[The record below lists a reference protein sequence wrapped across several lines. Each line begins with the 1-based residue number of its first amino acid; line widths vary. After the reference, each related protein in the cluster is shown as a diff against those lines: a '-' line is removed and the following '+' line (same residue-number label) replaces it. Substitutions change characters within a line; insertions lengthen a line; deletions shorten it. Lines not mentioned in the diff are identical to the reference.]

1 MAAVV
6 WYVWMEKKEGEKG
19 PENKGGK
26 GRAPREERGHCVS
39 SLAER
44 KESFLLGVLRRERV
58 RERER
63 ERERKRGLWSSFLG
77 G

>member
-1 MAAVV
+1 MV